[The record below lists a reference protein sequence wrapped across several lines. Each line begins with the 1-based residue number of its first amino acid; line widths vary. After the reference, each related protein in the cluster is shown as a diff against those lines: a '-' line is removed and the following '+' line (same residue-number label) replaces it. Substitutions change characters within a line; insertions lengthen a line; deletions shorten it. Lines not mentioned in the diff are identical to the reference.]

1 MSIQFIKRKSDVVPY
16 RVEIYIGSDNGTRKI
31 CESYLKKVRDW
42 ADANFPEGYTL
53 LRGEGCY
60 RGIYEDSVLINVLS
74 DYDGSLNGRVKELKR
89 ELKQETIL
97 VVRSAVDLEV
107 V

>member
-1 MSIQFIKRKSDVVPY
+1 MPY
-16 RVEIYIGSDNGTRKI
+16 RVDIYIGSDNGTRKI
-31 CESYLKKVRDW
+31 CESYLKKVREW
-42 ADANFPEGYTL
+42 ADTTFPEGYTL

-60 RGIYEDSVLINVLS
+60 RGLYEDSVLINVLS

-89 ELKQETIL
+89 ELKQEAIL
-97 VVRSAVDLEV
+97 VVKSTVDFEV